1 MTDFDSPA
9 GTISAEVPTA
19 PAAALEARVEAI
31 ISDQVA
37 TLQRIA
43 AARVGPALAD
53 DVVAET
59 FTVVWMQVSGGR
71 PVDDIDRAWLV
82 GILLNRCRMHRRAE
96 RRWRQRQLRGQV
108 FQDAGADH
116 AGGISGAA
124 SRVDAQQLSPHLLR
138 AFAKLSDSERTA
150 IALVAWGDLTPTEA
164 AAAMGLPAATVRSH
178 LHRGRQRLAATIDS
192 HTTPAQAG
200 TRHER

>member
-1 MTDFDSPA
+1 MTDSDSSA
-9 GTISAEVPTA
+9 GTISVVEHSA
-19 PAAALEARVEAI
+19 PAADLDARVEAI
-31 ISDQVA
+31 ISDHVA

-43 AARVGPALAD
+43 AARVGPVLAD

-59 FTVVWMQVSGGR
+59 FTAVWMQLSGGR
-71 PVDDIDRAWLV
+71 SVDDVDRAWLV

-108 FQDAGADH
+108 LQDAGADR
-116 AGGISGAA
+116 AGGISSADA
-124 SRVDAQQLSPHLLR
+124 RIDAQQLSPHLLR

-150 IALVAWGDLTPTEA
+150 IALVAWGDLTPSEA
-164 AAAMGLPAATVRSH
+164 AVAMGLPAATLRSH

-192 HTTPAQAG
+192 HTTTSPSGDA
-200 TRHER
+200 T